1 MMKKIVILTLAMLMA
16 AGTAFALE
24 STLTGRFI
32 FEGSYYDNYV
42 PDNAGLSFL
51 PSDGYSFADY
61 DMDWRV
67 NWTLQITPA
76 TKVITRI
83 SMHDETVGLRNSS
96 SGAWDGAVPAAG
108 DDLDDNIAI
117 ERAYISQAL
126 SPKTVVEAGLMAGGA
141 WSTNFGNAGEDFYK
155 LTIMQVGL
163 GPFTAVG
170 FQIEK
175 DSEQGSNSANQDAYA
190 LAEATLPGS
199 GIESEKDDWDKYI
212 LWGISKVGPVTLYP
226 LLAYQT
232 RGQYLPN
239 GESDDMV
246 VMSAILGATGATD
259 LIGWE
264 AEGAY
269 NSFSF
274 SDAFGNLAYG
284 GEDGASTFGLY
295 GNIWFNLDMAKVGA
309 WAAYGSADEDTG
321 LTYSFGD
328 DFDSSMIIGDDLG
341 GATDLSGF
349 TAGALYA
356 DITPMEKLTITPK
369 FVYAMSNI
377 EDDDTTAM
385 EFDLWASYQLMD
397 QVKYTVGFGYAD
409 IDVEYKSGG
418 VTVTE
423 ETDAAM
429 KVYHELR
436 LDF

>member
-1 MMKKIVILTLAMLMA
+1 
-16 AGTAFALE
+16 
-24 STLTGRFI
+24 
-32 FEGSYYDNYV
+32 
-42 PDNAGLSFL
+42 
-51 PSDGYSFADY
+51 
-61 DMDWRV
+61 
-67 NWTLQITPA
+67 
-76 TKVITRI
+76 
-83 SMHDETVGLRNSS
+83 
-96 SGAWDGAVPAAG
+96 
-108 DDLDDNIAI
+108 
-117 ERAYISQAL
+117 
-126 SPKTVVEAGLMAGGA
+126 MAGGA

-199 GIESEKDDWDKYI
+199 GIESEKDDWDKYV
-212 LWGISKVGPVTLYP
+212 LWGITKVGPVTLYP

>member
-32 FEGSYYDNYV
+32 FEGSYYDNYI
-42 PDNAGLSFL
+42 PADSLAAAATGGQSFL
-51 PSDGYSFADY
+51 QSDQYKFADY
-61 DMDWRV
+61 DMDWIV
-67 NWTLQITPA
+67 NWKLQITPA
-76 TKVITRI
+76 TFVFTRL
-83 SMHDETVGLRNSS
+83 SMHDETVGLRNDS

-108 DDLDDNIAI
+108 DDLDDNIGI

-170 FQIEK
+170 FQLEK
-175 DSEQGSNSANQDAYA
+175 DAEVGSDNSVITDVNQ
-190 LAEATLPGS
+190 
-199 GIESEKDDWDKYI
+199 EKDDWDKYV

-232 RGQYLPN
+232 RGHYIVN

-246 VMSAILGATGATD
+246 IMSAVLGATGATD

-274 SDAFGNLAYG
+274 SDALKGGFG
-284 GEDGASTFGLY
+284 GEDSASTFGLY

-309 WAAYGSADEDTG
+309 WVAYGSVDDDAG
-321 LTYSFGD
+321 LSYAFGD

-341 GATDLSGF
+341 GATDLTGAL
-349 TAGALYA
+349 AGALYA

-369 FVYAMSNI
+369 FMYFSSNA
-377 EDDDTTAM
+377 EDNDTTGM
-385 EFDLWASYQLMD
+385 EFDLWGSYQLMD

-409 IDVEYKSGG
+409 INWEPPSGK
-418 VTVTE
+418 VD
-423 ETDAAM
+423 TDAAM
-429 KVYHELR
+429 KVYHEIR